1 MKYFQIQGVKIQ
13 YCIIAA
19 SLILLSIFFLV
30 FTTEITTK
38 SIGTLGKETQSSQK
52 QPLVIFQRQRL
63 SQIKSNWVKKTLN
76 KFTLELTITSN
87 NYIINTFLS
96 YKITKKNQQQLGI

>member
-19 SLILLSIFFLV
+19 SLMLLSIFFLV

-52 QPLVIFQRQRL
+52 QPSTTIGHIPQTTPV
-63 SQIKSNWVKKTLN
+63 TN
-76 KFTLELTITSN
+76 KE
-87 NYIINTFLS
+87 
-96 YKITKKNQQQLGI
+96 QLGKKDIK

>member
-52 QPLVIFQRQRL
+52 QPSIT
-63 SQIKSNWVKKTLN
+63 IGHIPKTTPVTN
-76 KFTLELTITSN
+76 KE
-87 NYIINTFLS
+87 
-96 YKITKKNQQQLGI
+96 QLGKKDIK